1 MEIAGRLKALRQK
14 KGLSQYRL
22 AQESGISQSFLSAL
36 EAGSKWPTVY
46 TLDKICRCL
55 DLSLAEF
62 FSEDPE
68 QVPDHVRPLL
78 EEVRRLKPEQC
89 RILADFLS
97 SIRYGGNGKK

>member
-46 TLDKICRCL
+46 T
-55 DLSLAEF
+55 
-62 FSEDPE
+62 
-68 QVPDHVRPLL
+68 
-78 EEVRRLKPEQC
+78 
-89 RILADFLS
+89 
-97 SIRYGGNGKK
+97 